1 MNVATKKHQ
10 TGLGKGFGALIPED
24 FDDTLLS
31 DQQERIQKL
40 LISNISPNADQ
51 PRTTFDDSLLNELA
65 ASIKEH
71 GILQPI
77 VVRLIGDDSYSIVAG
92 ERRWRA
98 AQLAGLSH
106 VPAIVRSIEEL
117 EQLEL
122 ALVENVQRVD
132 LSPLD
137 QALSIQRLHDQFSM
151 NYDQIARRLGKA
163 STTVSNIVRLTQLP
177 KAAGE
182 ALRDGLISE
191 GHARSILAL
200 KALPEKQ
207 AELLSFIIKNKWT
220 VRQAEQYVLAT
231 KRGDQSADA
240 RKQLHQT
247 TTATEKLSKNL
258 GAPVSIRRSA
268 KGGKLE
274 IAFKTNDELQS
285 LIDRI
290 ARIK

>member
-1 MNVATKKHQ
+1 MATKKQ
-10 TGLGKGFGALIPED
+10 QSGLGRGFGSLIPED
-24 FDDTLLS
+24 FDDSLLS
-31 DQQERIQKL
+31 DQQERVQKL
-40 LISNISPNADQ
+40 LITNISPNAEQ
-51 PRTTFDDSLLNELA
+51 PRTTFDEVLLNELA
-65 ASIKEH
+65 NSIKEH

-106 VPAIVRSIEEL
+106 VPAIVRSLEEL

-132 LSPLD
+132 LSALD

-151 NYDQIARRLGKA
+151 TYDDIAHRLGKA

-200 KALPEKQ
+200 KNLPEKQ
-207 AELLSFIIKNKWT
+207 AELLNFIVKNNWT
-220 VRQAEQYVLAT
+220 VRQAEQFVVAT
-231 KRGDQSADA
+231 KRGDQSSVA

-247 TTATEKLSKNL
+247 TPATEKLSKNL
-258 GAPVSIRRSA
+258 GTPVSIRRSA

-274 IAFKTNDELQS
+274 IAFKSNAELQE
-285 LIDRI
+285 LISRI
-290 ARIK
+290 GKSAQ